1 MKLNRPHYIKKVKR
15 MLLIYQSLQVLWKIE
30 EYILYTSIRNL
41 KMVIRTIVY
50 TKMNYPKDN
59 LILIPILNAT
69 CLREINSLRQESG
82 IDMEQC
88 L

>member
-1 MKLNRPHYIKKVKR
+1 M
-15 MLLIYQSLQVLWKIE
+15 LIYESLQVLWKIE

-59 LILIPILNAT
+59 LKSIPILNAT
-69 CLREINSLRQESG
+69 CLGEINSIGQESE